1 MKRLSYVFTMVMM
14 SIVFW
19 TLATSA
25 NGLTSEGSEI
35 DKNQIIDTTNKI
47 VSFIDN
53 DHRAAF
59 ETVNNNEIAMQS
71 ITSKEEWQ
79 RQIDAA
85 NKIIEEAE
93 SLGLEENDDI
103 IIRAKELLDEANDA
117 IEAMKDTENAN
128 DEDVIEIKYIEDG
141 VTSSIT
147 DYIITDDNDTAIDDE
162 ITKENSYTDEDLYC
176 LANLIYYEARGCS
189 DRHQQLVAQVCVN
202 RSKDSRFP
210 DTIKECI
217 EQPGQYAAWY
227 TTANPPLEQRFIDNA
242 RAALEGKVDCPSNV
256 IFQAEF
262 KQGTGVFEISEVDTG
277 YWSSTTYFCY
287 G

>member
-19 TLATSA
+19 TLMTSA

-53 DHRAAF
+53 NRMAAF
-59 ETVNNNEIAMQS
+59 EAVDNNEISMQS
-71 ITSKEEWQ
+71 ITSEEEWQ

-85 NKIIEEAE
+85 NKIIEEAK

-117 IEAMKDTENAN
+117 IEDIKNNESAKEEDT
-128 DEDVIEIKYIEDG
+128 IEISFIEDG
-141 VTSSIT
+141 MTSSAT
-147 DYIITDDNDTAIDDE
+147 DYIAIDNDIINAEEDIDE
-162 ITKENSYTDEDLYC
+162 LSYTDEDLYC

-189 DRHQQLVAQVCVN
+189 DRHQQLVAQVCIN

-242 RAALEGKVDCPSNV
+242 RAALEGEVDCPSNV

>member
-53 DHRAAF
+53 DHMAAF

-71 ITSKEEWQ
+71 ITSKEGWQ

-117 IEAMKDTENAN
+117 IEVMKDTENVN

>member
-35 DKNQIIDTTNKI
+35 DKNQIIDVTNKI

-53 DHRAAF
+53 DCMAAF

-71 ITSKEEWQ
+71 ITSKEGWQ

-85 NKIIEEAE
+85 NKIIEEAK

-103 IIRAKELLDEANDA
+103 IIRAKELLDEANNA
-117 IEAMKDTENAN
+117 IEDIKNNESAKEEDT
-128 DEDVIEIKYIEDG
+128 IEISFIEDG
-141 VTSSIT
+141 MTSSAT
-147 DYIITDDNDTAIDDE
+147 DYIAIDNDIINAEEDIDE
-162 ITKENSYTDEDLYC
+162 LSYTDEDLYC